1 MGASELEVMLLEGEP
16 RLAGGDGILRCA
28 NAEGQGSPLDLGGAF
43 SCDTRP
49 PPFTDSKGGAA

>member
-1 MGASELEVMLLEGEP
+1 MGASELEVIFSRVSRALPEATGY
-16 RLAGGDGILRCA
+16 LRCA

-43 SCDTRP
+43 SCDTRL